1 MNKIMDWLDYGLD
14 VAKIALSGTPAG
26 AVVAVIDE
34 VVENTQDSISND
46 SVIKTLESMA
56 KSKGND
62 LTPGK
67 IKKIE
72 QILKAESIYYKH
84 LDGSVLELLTT
95 SDGGKRILYN
105 EEKDD
110 TYIVDYKDFNRF
122 YEKVEVNG

>member
-1 MNKIMDWLDYGLD
+1 MSNYMKWLDYGLD

-34 VVENTQDSISND
+34 VVKNTQDIISNN
-46 SVIKTLESMA
+46 SVIKTLKSMA

-72 QILKAESIYYKH
+72 QILEAESIYYKH
-84 LDGSVLELLTT
+84 LDGSVVELLAT

-105 EEKDD
+105 EENDD
-110 TYIVDYKDFNRF
+110 TYIVDDRDFKIF
-122 YEKVEVNG
+122 YGKVEVNG